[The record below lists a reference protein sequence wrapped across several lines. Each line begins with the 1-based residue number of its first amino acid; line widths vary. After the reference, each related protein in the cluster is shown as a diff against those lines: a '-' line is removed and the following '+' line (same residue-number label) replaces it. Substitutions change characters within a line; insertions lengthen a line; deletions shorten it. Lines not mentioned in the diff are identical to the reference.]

1 MSIRQLR
8 SLYVTNV
15 TRYVPERHAY
25 VGFCR
30 YGAILGTTKS
40 VTVGPIWTV
49 VVLLGLSM
57 LRHTYL
63 CKGLS
68 RLLSGLCMVD
78 SHQPISTPGSSA
90 GRISTQ
96 HLERCVSSA
105 ARRESVRRRRVHLI
119 GPSLT
124 YWEGNKHQQPLW

>member
-1 MSIRQLR
+1 MSIRHLR
-8 SLYVTNV
+8 LLYVTSV

-30 YGAILGTTKS
+30 YGAILATTKS

-57 LRHTYL
+57 LPHTYL

-78 SHQPISTPGSSA
+78 SHQPISLSGSLLGDSQLNIWNVA
-90 GRISTQ
+90 
-96 HLERCVSSA
+96 
-105 ARRESVRRRRVHLI
+105 
-119 GPSLT
+119 
-124 YWEGNKHQQPLW
+124 